1 MADKLNLD
9 IEVGGVEQS
18 INSIKDLKNA
28 IKDARNEQVKAGEQ
42 FGISSK
48 QYEEASKRVSQL
60 KDKVEDLGDSTR
72 SLQGSGI
79 ERASQG
85 FSQLG
90 DGLRNLDF
98 DKVKVGLTAIKS
110 ALAATGIMLIVQG
123 VMYLIEN
130 FDELSKGSGLLA
142 KALRFVGDIVTVVTD
157 YIYKFTDAIGLTNS
171 ALDKMGE
178 ATVENANKA
187 KDALAS
193 QTAEYD
199 RQIAIAKAS
208 GKNAIDLEIAKQ
220 QAIID
225 TNKAL
230 VEQTIAYVRSG
241 GELSDEQKKLLT
253 EQLNAIKNAVNAQQV
268 ITLTA
273 DKETKDKLVQQRKDH
288 KAEIDRI
295 NAEEADAF
303 FKRITDELEAER
315 KAAEDLRKI
324 KEDARAKDKEAELT
338 NQEIDNAEALAKAQ
352 LKVLKDQEDID
363 AQIALLTVKRDIEL
377 QNEMLTTDQKK
388 VIQQQYENDVLKI
401 KEDSVAKEKALEKQ
415 KQTAV
420 FDIAKASTDSLQSLS
435 NLYFTVKRANLK
447 KGSKEDLEQAKKQ
460 FNINKALAITSAT
473 ISGIQ
478 GVVNALSAQSVVPEP
493 FGTVLKVATAV
504 GVGLAAAANIAK
516 ISSSKFDE
524 SGGGGG
530 GGASA
535 VTSVPVPAPP
545 TISNPDANV
554 SGTKFD
560 ESGKKIED
568 TKQQPIQVN
577 VKAQVVESEMTQ
589 SQQNVSSIKDKSTF

>member
-42 FGISSK
+42 FGLSSK

-85 FSQLG
+85 FNQLG
-90 DGLRNLDF
+90 EGLRNLDF

-157 YIYKFTDAIGLTNS
+157 YIYKFTDALGITNS
-171 ALDKMGE
+171 ELDKMGD

-199 RQIAIAKAS
+199 RQIAVAKAS
-208 GKNAIDLEIAKQ
+208 GKSAIDLEMAKQ

-230 VEQTIAYVRSG
+230 VEQTIAYVRQG
-241 GELSDEQKKLLT
+241 GVLDEEQKKLLT
-253 EQLNAIKNAVNAQQV
+253 GQLEAIKNAVTQQQV

-273 DKETKDKLVQQRKDH
+273 DKETKDKQLTAQKEHNKKLKDEEIARYNEYIKSQEDKLAALKARLAEERTLLEQQRLD
-288 KAEIDRI
+288 ELSL
-295 NAEEADAF
+295 EEAKQQAAND
-303 FKRITDELEAER
+303 KRLAEVELRALQNQ
-315 KAAEDLRKI
+315 EDL
-324 KEDARAKDKEAELT
+324 
-338 NQEIDNAEALAKAQ
+338 
-352 LKVLKDQEDID
+352 D
-363 AQIALLTVKRDIEL
+363 AQIALLEAKRQIEL
-377 QNEMLTTDQKK
+377 QDLTITSEQRQLINEKYAQKE
-388 VIQQQYENDVLKI
+388 IALA
-401 KEDSVAKEKALEKQ
+401 EDKVAKEKALEKQ
-415 KQTAV
+415 KQSSV
-420 FDIAKASTDSLQSLS
+420 LDIAKASTDSLQSLS
-435 NLYFTVKRANLK
+435 DSYFYFKRKNLE
-447 KGSKEDLEQAKKQ
+447 KGSKEDLKQAKKQ
-460 FNINKALAITSAT
+460 FDINKGLSIASQLLL
-473 ISGIQ
+473 
-478 GVVNALSAQSVVPEP
+478 VVFKVLLMLYQLSLLFLNHLVQS
-493 FGTVLKVATAV
+493 
-504 GVGLAAAANIAK
+504 
-516 ISSSKFDE
+516 
-524 SGGGGG
+524 
-530 GGASA
+530 
-535 VTSVPVPAPP
+535 
-545 TISNPDANV
+545 
-554 SGTKFD
+554 
-560 ESGKKIED
+560 
-568 TKQQPIQVN
+568 
-577 VKAQVVESEMTQ
+577 
-589 SQQNVSSIKDKSTF
+589 